1 LALGPV
7 LGASPDLRGGCFHL
21 WLTEQDRPES
31 IQITLRSGAAWASR
45 VASSM
50 AMWRYSQP
58 TPRLRIQLD
67 LGKLEGRTNVGV
79 Q

>member
-1 LALGPV
+1 MQIRMAL
-7 LGASPDLRGGCFHL
+7 
-21 WLTEQDRPES
+21 
-31 IQITLRSGAAWASR
+31 
-45 VASSM
+45 
-50 AMWRYSQP
+50 WRYSQP